1 MIDIVLM
8 SNLAAWANIPPEPPG
23 GVRSL
28 SLPEKLAH
36 LERWQPILDVRQ
48 KLVPAFR
55 PRDGETDVFIHAFT
69 GDRLAYPSCIAEQL
83 LTPEEI
89 DLLDEDDP
97 ILDLLAE
104 GWNAAI
110 NVVRL
115 QVTA

>member
-1 MIDIVLM
+1 MIDVVLV

-28 SLPEKLAH
+28 SRAEKLAH
-36 LERWQPILDVRQ
+36 LEQWQPILDVRQ
-48 KLVPAFR
+48 KLVSAFR
-55 PRDGETDVFIHAFT
+55 PRDGETDVFVHAFT
-69 GDRLAYPSCIAEQL
+69 GDRLAYPGCSVEQL

-89 DLLDEDDP
+89 DLLNEDDP
-97 ILDLLAE
+97 VLDLLAE

-110 NVVRL
+110 NAVRL